1 MKKLLVSGAGG
12 FVGARIMTQLAG
24 RYELCA
30 FPKGM
35 LAAAD
40 EQTVADWVRREQPDV
55 IVHTAAL
62 SDTGYSE
69 KHPDESYRANV
80 LLPCWM
86 AAAAQKSGAKLVA
99 FSSDQVY
106 TGLTEH
112 GPFDEDTPLSPANVY
127 GRHKQE
133 MEQRVL
139 DILPD
144 AVLLRAAWMYDLPG
158 YGLPIRGNFLLNLL
172 TAAMRQETLR
182 FSAWDYRGITYV
194 REAVER
200 LTQAMELPGGVYN
213 FGSENDCD
221 MVTTARRA
229 CELLDIHPVIEAAD
243 WPRSLLMDGGRG
255 QVSAAKDALA
265 GTALADVPL
274 YGMVKDDHH
283 RTRAIVDSDGREIAI
298 NMNRGTFTFIT
309 AIQDETHRFANA
321 YRKQQMKQ
329 KSYSSTLTE
338 VPGVGPK
345 TAKALLTQFKSVGA
359 VKDATP
365 DQLENTP
372 GVGRQLAQTIY
383 DYFHRE
389 A

>member
-1 MKKLLVSGAGG
+1 MKKILVSGAGG

-35 LAAAD
+35 PAAAD

-69 KHPDESYRANV
+69 KHPDESYRANI

-182 FSAWDYRGITYV
+182 FSMRDYRGITYV
-194 REAVER
+194 REVVER

-213 FGSENDCD
+213 FGNENDCD

-229 CELLDIHPVIEAAD
+229 CALLDIHPVIETAD
-243 WPRSLLMDGGRG
+243 WQRSLLMDGGRFR
-255 QVSAAKDALA
+255 AAA
-265 GTALADVPL
+265 GV
-274 YGMVKDDHH
+274 GFDD
-283 RTRAIVDSDGREIAI
+283 
-298 NMNRGTFTFIT
+298 
-309 AIQDETHRFANA
+309 
-321 YRKQQMKQ
+321 
-329 KSYSSTLTE
+329 TLT
-338 VPGVGPK
+338 GVQRCLRDYS
-345 TAKALLTQFKSVGA
+345 LLK
-359 VKDATP
+359 
-365 DQLENTP
+365 
-372 GVGRQLAQTIY
+372 
-383 DYFHRE
+383 
-389 A
+389 

>member
-12 FVGARIMTQLAG
+12 FVGARIMAQLAG
-24 RYELCA
+24 RYELYA

-35 LAAAD
+35 PAAAD

-182 FSAWDYRGITYV
+182 FSARDYRGITYV

-200 LTQAMELPGGVYN
+200 LTQAMELTGGVYN

-221 MVTTARRA
+221 MVTTTRRA
-229 CELLDIHPVIEAAD
+229 CALLDIHPVIETAD
-243 WPRSLLMDGGRG
+243 WPRSLLMDGGRFR
-255 QVSAAKDALA
+255 AAA
-265 GTALADVPL
+265 GV
-274 YGMVKDDHH
+274 GFDD
-283 RTRAIVDSDGREIAI
+283 
-298 NMNRGTFTFIT
+298 
-309 AIQDETHRFANA
+309 
-321 YRKQQMKQ
+321 
-329 KSYSSTLTE
+329 TLT
-338 VPGVGPK
+338 GVQRCLRDYG
-345 TAKALLTQFKSVGA
+345 LLK
-359 VKDATP
+359 
-365 DQLENTP
+365 
-372 GVGRQLAQTIY
+372 
-383 DYFHRE
+383 
-389 A
+389 

>member
-55 IVHTAAL
+55 VVHTAAL

-182 FSAWDYRGITYV
+182 FSARDYRGITYV

-200 LTQAMELPGGVYN
+200 LTQAMELQGGVYN

-229 CELLDIHPVIEAAD
+229 CVLLDIPPVIETAD
-243 WPRSLLMDGGRG
+243 WPRSLLMDGGRFR
-255 QVSAAKDALA
+255 AAA
-265 GTALADVPL
+265 GV
-274 YGMVKDDHH
+274 GFDD
-283 RTRAIVDSDGREIAI
+283 
-298 NMNRGTFTFIT
+298 
-309 AIQDETHRFANA
+309 
-321 YRKQQMKQ
+321 
-329 KSYSSTLTE
+329 TLT
-338 VPGVGPK
+338 GVQRCLRDYG
-345 TAKALLTQFKSVGA
+345 LLK
-359 VKDATP
+359 
-365 DQLENTP
+365 
-372 GVGRQLAQTIY
+372 
-383 DYFHRE
+383 
-389 A
+389 

>member
-200 LTQAMELPGGVYN
+200 LIQAMELPGGVYN

-243 WPRSLLMDGGRG
+243 WPRSLLMDGGRFR
-255 QVSAAKDALA
+255 AAA
-265 GTALADVPL
+265 GV
-274 YGMVKDDHH
+274 GFDD
-283 RTRAIVDSDGREIAI
+283 
-298 NMNRGTFTFIT
+298 
-309 AIQDETHRFANA
+309 
-321 YRKQQMKQ
+321 
-329 KSYSSTLTE
+329 TLT
-338 VPGVGPK
+338 GVQHCLRDYG
-345 TAKALLTQFKSVGA
+345 LLK
-359 VKDATP
+359 
-365 DQLENTP
+365 
-372 GVGRQLAQTIY
+372 
-383 DYFHRE
+383 
-389 A
+389 

>member
-1 MKKLLVSGAGG
+1 
-12 FVGARIMTQLAG
+12 
-24 RYELCA
+24 
-30 FPKGM
+30 M

-182 FSAWDYRGITYV
+182 FSARDYRGITYV

-229 CELLDIHPVIEAAD
+229 CALLDIHPVVEAAD
-243 WPRSLLMDGGRG
+243 WPRSLLMDGGRFR
-255 QVSAAKDALA
+255 AAA
-265 GTALADVPL
+265 
-274 YGMVKDDHH
+274 
-283 RTRAIVDSDGREIAI
+283 
-298 NMNRGTFTFIT
+298 
-309 AIQDETHRFANA
+309 
-321 YRKQQMKQ
+321 
-329 KSYSSTLTE
+329 
-338 VPGVGPK
+338 GVGFDD
-345 TAKALLTQFKSVGA
+345 TMTGVQRCLRDYGLLK
-359 VKDATP
+359 
-365 DQLENTP
+365 
-372 GVGRQLAQTIY
+372 
-383 DYFHRE
+383 
-389 A
+389 

>member
-30 FPKGM
+30 FPKEM

-112 GPFDEDTPLSPANVY
+112 GPFDEDTLLSPANVY

-144 AVLLRAAWMYDLPG
+144 AVLLRAA
-158 YGLPIRGNFLLNLL
+158 
-172 TAAMRQETLR
+172 
-182 FSAWDYRGITYV
+182 
-194 REAVER
+194 
-200 LTQAMELPGGVYN
+200 
-213 FGSENDCD
+213 
-221 MVTTARRA
+221 
-229 CELLDIHPVIEAAD
+229 
-243 WPRSLLMDGGRG
+243 
-255 QVSAAKDALA
+255 
-265 GTALADVPL
+265 
-274 YGMVKDDHH
+274 
-283 RTRAIVDSDGREIAI
+283 
-298 NMNRGTFTFIT
+298 
-309 AIQDETHRFANA
+309 
-321 YRKQQMKQ
+321 
-329 KSYSSTLTE
+329 
-338 VPGVGPK
+338 
-345 TAKALLTQFKSVGA
+345 
-359 VKDATP
+359 
-365 DQLENTP
+365 
-372 GVGRQLAQTIY
+372 
-383 DYFHRE
+383 
-389 A
+389 

>member
-1 MKKLLVSGAGG
+1 MKRIFVTGAGG
-12 FVGARIMTQLAG
+12 FVGARACRFLQG
-24 RYELCA
+24 NYEVLTL
-30 FPKGM
+30 PKGWM
-35 LAAAD
+35 ASCTELQLMQSIAEA
-40 EQTVADWVRREQPDV
+40 QPDV
-55 IVHTAAL
+55 ILHTAAI
-62 SDTGYSE
+62 SDTGYTE
-69 KHPDESYRANV
+69 QHPEEAYRANV
-80 LLPCWM
+80 ELPLWL
-86 AAAAQKSGAKLVA
+86 ARAAAQCGARLVG

-182 FSAWDYRGITYV
+182 FSARDYRGITYV

-229 CELLDIHPVIEAAD
+229 CALLDIHPVVEAAD
-243 WPRSLLMDGGRG
+243 WPRSLLMDGGRFR
-255 QVSAAKDALA
+255 AAA
-265 GTALADVPL
+265 GV
-274 YGMVKDDHH
+274 GFDD
-283 RTRAIVDSDGREIAI
+283 
-298 NMNRGTFTFIT
+298 
-309 AIQDETHRFANA
+309 
-321 YRKQQMKQ
+321 
-329 KSYSSTLTE
+329 TLT
-338 VPGVGPK
+338 GVQRCLRDYG
-345 TAKALLTQFKSVGA
+345 LLK
-359 VKDATP
+359 
-365 DQLENTP
+365 
-372 GVGRQLAQTIY
+372 
-383 DYFHRE
+383 
-389 A
+389 

>member
-24 RYELCA
+24 WYELCT

-40 EQTVADWVRREQPDV
+40 EQTVADWVQREQPDV

-80 LLPCWM
+80 LLPCSM
-86 AAAAQKSGAKLVA
+86 AAAAQKSGARLVA

-182 FSAWDYRGITYV
+182 FSARDYRGITYV

-200 LTQAMELPGGVYN
+200 LPQAMELPGGVYN

-221 MVTTARRA
+221 MVTTARHA
-229 CELLDIHPVIEAAD
+229 CALLDIHPAIETAD
-243 WPRSLLMDGGRG
+243 WPRSLLMDGGRFR
-255 QVSAAKDALA
+255 AAA
-265 GTALADVPL
+265 GV
-274 YGMVKDDHH
+274 GFDD
-283 RTRAIVDSDGREIAI
+283 
-298 NMNRGTFTFIT
+298 
-309 AIQDETHRFANA
+309 
-321 YRKQQMKQ
+321 
-329 KSYSSTLTE
+329 TLT
-338 VPGVGPK
+338 GVQHCLRDYG
-345 TAKALLTQFKSVGA
+345 LLK
-359 VKDATP
+359 
-365 DQLENTP
+365 
-372 GVGRQLAQTIY
+372 
-383 DYFHRE
+383 
-389 A
+389 

>member
-55 IVHTAAL
+55 VVHTAAL
-62 SDTGYSE
+62 SDTGY
-69 KHPDESYRANV
+69 
-80 LLPCWM
+80 
-86 AAAAQKSGAKLVA
+86 SGAKLVA

-144 AVLLRAAWMYDLPG
+144 AVQLRAAWMYDLPG

-182 FSAWDYRGITYV
+182 FSARDYRGITYV

-200 LTQAMELPGGVYN
+200 LAQAMELPGGVYN

-229 CELLDIHPVIEAAD
+229 CALLDIHPVIETAD
-243 WPRSLLMDGGRG
+243 WPRSLLMDGGRLR
-255 QVSAAKDALA
+255 AAA
-265 GTALADVPL
+265 GV
-274 YGMVKDDHH
+274 GFDD
-283 RTRAIVDSDGREIAI
+283 
-298 NMNRGTFTFIT
+298 
-309 AIQDETHRFANA
+309 
-321 YRKQQMKQ
+321 
-329 KSYSSTLTE
+329 TLT
-338 VPGVGPK
+338 GVQRCLRDYG
-345 TAKALLTQFKSVGA
+345 LLK
-359 VKDATP
+359 
-365 DQLENTP
+365 
-372 GVGRQLAQTIY
+372 
-383 DYFHRE
+383 
-389 A
+389 